1 MLVNRESTVA
11 KGVCGYF
18 TTAQHMKLA
27 KNLSQKTTSN
37 YTDFLV

>member
-1 MLVNRESTVA
+1 MLVNLESTVA

-27 KNLSQKTTSN
+27 KNVIPKNILKHT
-37 YTDFLV
+37 